1 MNGNVSTAVIVA
13 LLIVI
18 GFIAVRKYVKNL
30 RHGCCGGSGEEK
42 VKVADKNAAHY
53 PYSVTLKIEGMR
65 CANCTDRVE
74 NALNRLDGIWAKV
87 SLKRA
92 EAVLLRGV
100 RDAGLRLPAPQPD
113 EKSGRAAA
121 GDRRDGARH
130 RRAGRL

>member
-74 NALNRLDGIWAKV
+74 NALNRLDRIWAKV

-92 EAVLLRGV
+92 EAVLRSKSVLDDETLRTAV
-100 RDAGLRLPAPQPD
+100 A
-113 EKSGRAAA
+113 
-121 GDRRDGARH
+121 
-130 RRAGRL
+130 RAGYRVTEIVRG

>member
-74 NALNRLDGIWAKV
+74 NALNRLYGVWAKV

-92 EAVLLRGV
+92 EAVLRSKSVLDDETLRTAV
-100 RDAGLRLPAPQPD
+100 A
-113 EKSGRAAA
+113 
-121 GDRRDGARH
+121 
-130 RRAGRL
+130 RAGYRVTEIVRG

>member
-92 EAVLLRGV
+92 EAVLRSKSVL
-100 RDAGLRLPAPQPD
+100 DD
-113 EKSGRAAA
+113 ETLWTAVA
-121 GDRRDGARH
+121 
-130 RRAGRL
+130 RAGYRVTEIVRG

>member
-74 NALNRLDGIWAKV
+74 NALNRLDGVWAKV

-92 EAVLLRGV
+92 EAVLRSKSVLDDETLRTAV
-100 RDAGLRLPAPQPD
+100 A
-113 EKSGRAAA
+113 
-121 GDRRDGARH
+121 
-130 RRAGRL
+130 RAGYRVTEIVRG

>member
-65 CANCTDRVE
+65 CANCTGRVE
-74 NALNRLDGIWAKV
+74 NALNRLDGVWAKV

-92 EAVLLRGV
+92 EAVLRSKSVIDDETLRTAV
-100 RDAGLRLPAPQPD
+100 A
-113 EKSGRAAA
+113 
-121 GDRRDGARH
+121 
-130 RRAGRL
+130 RAGYRVTEIVRG

>member
-65 CANCTDRVE
+65 YANCTDRVE

-92 EAVLLRGV
+92 EAVLRSKSVIDDEILRTAV
-100 RDAGLRLPAPQPD
+100 A
-113 EKSGRAAA
+113 
-121 GDRRDGARH
+121 
-130 RRAGRL
+130 RAGYRVTEIVRG

>member
-42 VKVADKNAAHY
+42 VNVADKNAAHY

-92 EAVLLRGV
+92 EAVLRSKSVLDDETLRTAV
-100 RDAGLRLPAPQPD
+100 A
-113 EKSGRAAA
+113 
-121 GDRRDGARH
+121 
-130 RRAGRL
+130 RAGYRVTEIVRG

>member
-18 GFIAVRKYVKNL
+18 GFIAVRKYIKNL

-92 EAVLLRGV
+92 EAVLRSKSVLDDETLRTAV
-100 RDAGLRLPAPQPD
+100 A
-113 EKSGRAAA
+113 
-121 GDRRDGARH
+121 
-130 RRAGRL
+130 RAGYRVTEIVRG

>member
-53 PYSVTLKIEGMR
+53 PYSVTLKSEGMR

-92 EAVLLRGV
+92 EAVLRSKSVLDDETLRTAV
-100 RDAGLRLPAPQPD
+100 A
-113 EKSGRAAA
+113 
-121 GDRRDGARH
+121 
-130 RRAGRL
+130 RAGYRVTEIVRG

>member
-53 PYSVTLKIEGMR
+53 PYSVTLKIEGMH

-92 EAVLLRGV
+92 EAVLRSKSVLDDETLRTAV
-100 RDAGLRLPAPQPD
+100 A
-113 EKSGRAAA
+113 
-121 GDRRDGARH
+121 
-130 RRAGRL
+130 RAGYRVTEIVRG

>member
-74 NALNRLDGIWAKV
+74 TALNRLDGVWAKV

-92 EAVLLRGV
+92 EAVLRSKSVIDDEILRTAV
-100 RDAGLRLPAPQPD
+100 A
-113 EKSGRAAA
+113 
-121 GDRRDGARH
+121 
-130 RRAGRL
+130 RAGYRVTEIVRG

>member
-74 NALNRLDGIWAKV
+74 NALNRLDGVWAKV

-92 EAVLLRGV
+92 EAVLRSKSVIDDEILRTAV
-100 RDAGLRLPAPQPD
+100 A
-113 EKSGRAAA
+113 
-121 GDRRDGARH
+121 
-130 RRAGRL
+130 RAGYRVTEIVRG

>member
-92 EAVLLRGV
+92 EAVLRSKSVLDDETLRTAV
-100 RDAGLRLPAPQPD
+100 A
-113 EKSGRAAA
+113 
-121 GDRRDGARH
+121 
-130 RRAGRL
+130 RAGYRVTEIVRG

>member
-92 EAVLLRGV
+92 EAVLRSKSVLDDETLRTAVAWAGYRVTEIV
-100 RDAGLRLPAPQPD
+100 RG
-113 EKSGRAAA
+113 
-121 GDRRDGARH
+121 
-130 RRAGRL
+130 

>member
-18 GFIAVRKYVKNL
+18 GFIAVRKCVKNL

-92 EAVLLRGV
+92 EAVLRSKSVLDDETLRTAV
-100 RDAGLRLPAPQPD
+100 A
-113 EKSGRAAA
+113 
-121 GDRRDGARH
+121 
-130 RRAGRL
+130 RAGYRVTEIVRG